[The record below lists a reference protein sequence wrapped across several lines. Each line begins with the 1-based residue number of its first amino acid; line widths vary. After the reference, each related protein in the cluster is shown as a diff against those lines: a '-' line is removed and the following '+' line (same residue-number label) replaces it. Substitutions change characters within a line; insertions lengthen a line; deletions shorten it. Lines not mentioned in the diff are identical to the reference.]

1 MTDLAF
7 SGVHHVSLPV
17 TDLAA
22 SIRWYETC
30 LAAERVIPFDHHDKS
45 GAVFAVV
52 LRLPGHGPM
61 VELRVEPAVAAAIP
75 GFMPVAFA
83 VRDPEELGRWIDH
96 FEAHGIA
103 HSPKTTRR
111 VGESVDVESP
121 DGLVLRFYTDPV
133 GGFESVEFAE
143 R

>member
-7 SGVHHVSLPV
+7 SGVHHVSIPV
-17 TDLAA
+17 TELAV
-22 SIRWYETC
+22 SISWYETC
-30 LAAERVIPFDHHDKS
+30 LAAQRVSRFDHHDEG

-61 VELRVEPAVAAAIP
+61 VELRLAPSVAGAVS
-75 GFMPVAFA
+75 GFMPVAFG
-83 VRDPEELGRWIDH
+83 VGDRDGLSRWVDH
-96 FEAHGIA
+96 FVAHDIR
-103 HSPKTTRR
+103 HSPISKRR

-133 GGFESVEFAE
+133 GGFESVDFAE
-143 R
+143 